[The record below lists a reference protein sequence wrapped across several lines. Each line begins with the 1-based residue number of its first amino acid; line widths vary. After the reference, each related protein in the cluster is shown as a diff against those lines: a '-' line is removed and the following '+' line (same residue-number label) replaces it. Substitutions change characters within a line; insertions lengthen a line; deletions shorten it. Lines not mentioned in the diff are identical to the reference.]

1 MPGQRDQASEV
12 LEFWFV
18 ETRPH
23 QWFAKDPAFDD
34 LVRQRFLSLTR
45 RAIAGELDAWDAEP
59 TEALALVL
67 LLDQFPRQIWRD
79 SAMAFAGDPQA
90 LALSLRAVELGWLE
104 VEQERPRRQFW
115 LMPLMHSEELE
126 VQKAALPLFN
136 QFTDSRTVD
145 VASRHRD
152 VIARFQRFPH
162 RNAAL
167 GRVSSAAELAFLQ
180 QPGSRF

>member
-59 TEALALVL
+59 TRDLALVL
-67 LLDQFPRQIWRD
+67 LGKSPRLLGRRNNQRRSYGDQLLLPR
-79 SAMAFAGDPQA
+79 P
-90 LALSLRAVELGWLE
+90 GWLAA
-104 VEQERPRRQFW
+104 RPC
-115 LMPLMHSEELE
+115 
-126 VQKAALPLFN
+126 
-136 QFTDSRTVD
+136 
-145 VASRHRD
+145 
-152 VIARFQRFPH
+152 
-162 RNAAL
+162 
-167 GRVSSAAELAFLQ
+167 
-180 QPGSRF
+180 